1 VTPLWSAT
9 RRKFPIGAEIRG
21 TVEKVAPFGTFVSVE
36 GVRPYGVVADVAGM
50 RKEAA
55 DASVVIRPG
64 EGDPVIGVVV
74 GHSDHNEQLKIH
86 LT

>member
-1 VTPLWSAT
+1 MTPLWSAT

-21 TVEKVAPFGTFVSVE
+21 TVEKVAPFGVFVSVE
-36 GVRPYGVVADVAGM
+36 GVRPYGAVADVAGM

-55 DASVVIRPG
+55 DDSVVIWPG
-64 EGDPVIGVVV
+64 EGDPVTGVVA